1 MSMNLYSDPS
11 DPSYKE
17 KIEALLLETDNLA
30 NTNAE
35 ANAPNLDFK
44 TKERHKRSAS
54 WDSSNKNIP
63 SGQNPRGRKQPQPPL
78 DAIEIGHNIQI
89 HQMIHN
95 SVEQP
100 NVADYSGEQF
110 QPSSWGNRQPD
121 KSLYKQRRA
130 GLNVAFLMEDRKKTS
145 YLKKLSRK
153 KRTPFKF
160 EIRGYFS
167 HDSSSSSESD
177 ESSEES
183 EDDGR
188 SMEDCSTESG
198 DYATKEQDNRRDRN
212 RGKASQW
219 SGRQL
224 MKKKNDWSDNKD
236 DDDNDDDDDKDD
248 EDDDENDDED
258 DDDGYN
264 DNNDDDGQDKAKS
277 VDTVKKIDKGPASH
291 NDSVVS
297 KNVTVYSGSVRMK
310 MSQTT
315 TLKNAT
321 NILYLVL
328 PSKYNVSDNSLV
340 AITGNNT
347 IVITQNMVNIP
358 EDLKAKALQKGPKN
372 TSGQFIKT
380 VYSNSTRWKRFSGG
394 GGGGGSTNEDD
405 PSTLEIFKSAIS
417 KILGKRESNDSV
429 STTKRT
435 TVGETMD
442 GKITTTSD
450 AKIQPEENVSSALPI
465 AEDEDQN
472 AGNMEDDSGVFFN
485 YAGGPWDYLDEGLWT
500 EYLEILDF

>member
-1 MSMNLYSDPS
+1 MNWTGKTGLYSDPS

-95 SVEQP
+95 SGEQP

-110 QPSSWGNRQPD
+110 QPSSWGNRQPE

-224 MKKKNDWSDNKD
+224 MKKKMI
-236 DDDNDDDDDKDD
+236 
-248 EDDDENDDED
+248 
-258 DDDGYN
+258 
-264 DNNDDDGQDKAKS
+264 GQIIRM
-277 VDTVKKIDKGPASH
+277 TMIMMMMM
-291 NDSVVS
+291 
-297 KNVTVYSGSVRMK
+297 TMMMK
-310 MSQTT
+310 M
-315 TLKNAT
+315 
-321 NILYLVL
+321 
-328 PSKYNVSDNSLV
+328 
-340 AITGNNT
+340 
-347 IVITQNMVNIP
+347 
-358 EDLKAKALQKGPKN
+358 
-372 TSGQFIKT
+372 
-380 VYSNSTRWKRFSGG
+380 
-394 GGGGGSTNEDD
+394 
-405 PSTLEIFKSAIS
+405 
-417 KILGKRESNDSV
+417 
-429 STTKRT
+429 
-435 TVGETMD
+435 TMTMTMKMTMMGIMIIMTMM
-442 GKITTTSD
+442 GKIKPK
-450 AKIQPEENVSSALPI
+450 A
-465 AEDEDQN
+465 
-472 AGNMEDDSGVFFN
+472 
-485 YAGGPWDYLDEGLWT
+485 WT
-500 EYLEILDF
+500 Q